1 MNPLIA
7 NKIDEISELCHENHV
22 RSLSLFGS
30 VTDPKRFNESSDI
43 DLIVSFKTEEISL
56 EDYAEAYFRLT
67 FGLENLLGREI
78 DLVTER
84 SLSNPYFIEE
94 LKRTKVEIYNQLE
107 EIDG

>member
-1 MNPLIA
+1 MNPLITE
-7 NKIDEISELCHENHV
+7 NIDKINELCHENHV

-30 VTDPKRFNESSDI
+30 ATDLKRFTESSDI
-43 DLIVSFKTEEISL
+43 DFIVSFKTEEISL

-67 FGLENLLGREI
+67 FELEELLGREI

-84 SLSNPYFIEE
+84 SLSNPFFIEE
-94 LKRTKVEIYNQLE
+94 LERTKVEIYNQLE